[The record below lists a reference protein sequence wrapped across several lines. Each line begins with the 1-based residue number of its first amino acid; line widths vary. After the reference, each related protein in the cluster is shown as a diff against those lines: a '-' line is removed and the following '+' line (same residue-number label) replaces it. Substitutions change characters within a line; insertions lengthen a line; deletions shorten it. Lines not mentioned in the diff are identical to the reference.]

1 VHEPEPDVVRA
12 AAAGDGRAVEELIR
26 AYQAPVWRFLRH
38 LLGDDALAE
47 DVAQEAFV
55 RMYRRLP
62 TFAYRS
68 KFSTWLFQIARNAGL
83 DAVRGRTRHLRLI
96 ASAPPPP
103 PGQDPAATAEI
114 SSAVASLTP
123 KLREALLLVEVLG
136 LTYRE
141 VATVLGTPEGT
152 VKSRVAAAREQLF
165 RWMGEGRTGEV

>member
-12 AAAGDGRAVEELIR
+12 AAAGNTRALEELVR

-38 LLGDDALAE
+38 LLGDDELAE

-62 TFAYRS
+62 GFEYRS

-83 DAVRGRTRHLRLI
+83 DAARGRTRHLRLM
-96 ASAPPPP
+96 ASAPTPAPPR
-103 PGQDPAATAEI
+103 DPAASAEI
-114 SSAVASLTP
+114 GSALASLTP

-141 VATVLGTPEGT
+141 AATVLGAPEGT
-152 VKSRVAAAREQLF
+152 VKSRVAAGREQLV